1 MIQRIQSFWL
11 LCASVCGFASLKFS
25 FFTGNVNEVNNG
37 VAAATKYI
45 ELNGFSNIPL
55 TILTITIAIVCLIA
69 IFLYKNRKLQ
79 MRLCFAGVLVEAIV
93 LTLYYK
99 ESAKYILGTYSL
111 ASLLQLL
118 ILLFLIL
125 SIKGINNDNKIIAES
140 DRLR

>member
-25 FFTGNVNEVNNG
+25 FFTGNVNEINNG

-79 MRLCFAGVLVEAIV
+79 MRLCFAGVLIEAIV

-118 ILLFLIL
+118 ILVFLIL

>member
-25 FFTGNVNEVNNG
+25 FFTGNVNEINIG

-79 MRLCFAGVLVEAIV
+79 MRLCFAGVLIEAIV

-118 ILLFLIL
+118 ILVFLIL

>member
-125 SIKGINNDNKIIAES
+125 SITGINNDNKIIAES